1 VALAKALS
9 AVTEVVPGLVAGG
22 ADLTGNTGT
31 QLSGQT
37 PLSADHPAGRQLHFG
52 VREHAMGAVM
62 NGMALH
68 GGMLPVGGTF
78 LVFSDYMRPA
88 VRLAALMQTDVIYAW
103 SHDSVGVGEDGPT
116 HQPVEHVAALR
127 CIPGLDVLRPAD
139 ANETVWA
146 LEASVDTA
154 GPAAL
159 ILTRQ
164 NVPVLEGTQ
173 REGVQRGGYLLRSA
187 PGAQITL
194 VATGSEVH
202 LAVNAAEQLATE
214 GIAASVVSLP
224 SWKRFEEQGAAYQRS
239 VIDPSI
245 PSLSVEAQIT
255 LGWHRW
261 VDDAIGIDRFGA
273 SAPGDLVM
281 AKLGIN
287 LEAVLARSR
296 ALLSATS

>member
-1 VALAKALS
+1 
-9 AVTEVVPGLVAGG
+9 
-22 ADLTGNTGT
+22 
-31 QLSGQT
+31 
-37 PLSADHPAGRQLHFG
+37 
-52 VREHAMGAVM
+52 
-62 NGMALH
+62 
-68 GGMLPVGGTF
+68 MLPVGGTF